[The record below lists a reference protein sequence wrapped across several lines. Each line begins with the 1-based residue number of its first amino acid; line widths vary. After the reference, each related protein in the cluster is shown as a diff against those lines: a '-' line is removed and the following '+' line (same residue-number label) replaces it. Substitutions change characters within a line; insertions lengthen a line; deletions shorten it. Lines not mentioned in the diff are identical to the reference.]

1 MALGADR
8 RRIRQLVLGS
18 SMWLVIVGAALG
30 ICGTL
35 AASRWAQSQ
44 LFGVSASDPMT
55 IVLVTVAV
63 VVTALLATW
72 HPARQATRIN
82 PTVLLR
88 N

>member
-1 MALGADR
+1 MPSGIAFE
-8 RRIRQLVLGS
+8 RIRGLS
-18 SMWLVIVGAALG
+18 
-30 ICGTL
+30 

-44 LFGVSASDPMT
+44 LFGVSATDPMT

-72 HPARQATRIN
+72 HPARQATRID